1 MRPNTHHLSMQA
13 ARAEALFASR
23 LQPSESPDWCQVQ
36 RVVAETV
43 RRLGRAGC
51 AGQVAQEFGD
61 HPDTA
66 PARMRWARAVVAEA
80 FDHTGRFASRVPFTA
95 ARAA

>member
-1 MRPNTHHLSMQA
+1 MQA
-13 ARAEALFASR
+13 ARAEALFASH
-23 LQPSESPDWCQVQ
+23 LQPSESPDGCQVQ
-36 RVVAETV
+36 RVVAQTV

-51 AGQVAQEFGD
+51 AGRVAQEFGD

-66 PARMRWARAVVAEA
+66 PARMRWARALVADA
-80 FDHTGRFASRVPFTA
+80 FDHNGRFAPPVPATA

>member
-1 MRPNTHHLSMQA
+1 MRPRTHHLSMQA

-23 LQPSESPDWCQVQ
+23 LQPSQSPDGCEVQ
-36 RVVAETV
+36 RAVAEAV

-51 AGQVAQEFGD
+51 AGRVAQEFGD

-66 PARMRWARAVVAEA
+66 PARMRWARAMVADA
-80 FDHTGRFASRVPFTA
+80 FDHTARFGHPVPATA